1 MFDFTS
7 KKLTENPAKSKI
19 SSTFE
24 VSHKKVT
31 KELYNKL
38 NILADL
44 DSITLQELND

>member
-1 MFDFTS
+1 MEKILFLSAPTVS
-7 KKLTENPAKSKI
+7 K